1 MGSIRSRNGCRQC
14 KRWKIKCDENKPRC
28 NNCCRRDIKDCD
40 YSIILK
46 WGGRPYKNSHKMS
59 SQLTPQLKL
68 KNGVFILNKNN
79 SKVYKKF
86 SKDISNSIDDTKLLS
101 CIIKPLE
108 IFLVRSP
115 SLLPSLLTS
124 SHYNMNFFEFY
135 LQKTSHMLIPTSP
148 KTCLKNPFKLLLPQ
162 MAMQNETLLCLL
174 LAFGATHKGNF
185 LNEPSTLLLPPPSK
199 SHISVSSANLKT
211 INLIEMDD
219 QSLEKSCYYLDDI
232 WSSKKPPAI
241 ADDLLATTLKNLSIS
256 LDNIVQR
263 TRDETLAT
271 VLMLSMFDIFF
282 SDNRRVWRK
291 HLFGARTL
299 INEKIK
305 MLDVDSFRVELFY
318 NEMDPTFFLNR
329 WFTYV
334 AIISSLSSINQNSM
348 DFQFDTFRHLSY
360 EVQKYETDE
369 DFLYTKRYHL
379 DDIEYCTGLDP
390 KVLLY
395 LGKISTFINQ
405 NHIDQE
411 VKMKARILDQ
421 ELIQYLYISERVRD
435 KICRQHYQINNGAG
449 HNNHNNTIITEK
461 YQTYELLR
469 ATNVIYGLT
478 GSLQLKRRVF
488 GYPSSHY
495 EVKKLIEE
503 ITNLLIRYI
512 PPKSSTAA
520 CIIFCL
526 FCCGCDLFDNSCLY
540 LRSVYMERAMTLANS
555 GVKSA
560 YMAKSIM
567 QRCWKLHKNWW
578 EYLKEEQLD
587 VTFAI

>member
-14 KRWKIKCDENKPRC
+14 KKWKIKCDENKPRC
-28 NNCCRRDIKDCD
+28 KNCCKRNIKDCD

-46 WGGRPYKNSHKMS
+46 WGGRPYKNAHRTSV
-59 SQLTPQLKL
+59 QLIPQLKL

-79 SKVYKKF
+79 AKVCKK
-86 SKDISNSIDDTKLLS
+86 SSEDISVSIDDTKPLS
-101 CIIKPLE
+101 CVIEPLE
-108 IFLVRSP
+108 NFLVRSP
-115 SLLPSLLTS
+115 SLLPSILTS
-124 SHYNMNFFEFY
+124 SHYNMVFFEFY
-135 LQKTSHMLIPTSP
+135 LQETSHMLIPTSP
-148 KTCLKNPFKLLLPQ
+148 KTYLKNPFKLLLPQ
-162 MAMQNETLLCLL
+162 MAMQNETLLYLL

-185 LNEPSTLLLPPPSK
+185 LNEPSTLLLPSPSK
-199 SHISVSSANLKT
+199 NHISSANLKT
-211 INLIEMDD
+211 INLIEIDNEY
-219 QSLEKSCYYLDDI
+219 LEEPCYYLDDI

-241 ADDLLATTLKNLSIS
+241 ADDLLATTLKNLSMS

-271 VLMLSMFDIFF
+271 ILMLSMFDIFF

-305 MLDVDSFRVELFY
+305 MLDVTSFRVDLFY

-334 AIISSLSSINQNSM
+334 DIVSSLSSINQNSM
-348 DFQFDTFRHLSY
+348 DFHFDTFRHLSY

-369 DFLYTKRYHL
+369 DFLYNKRYHL

-390 KVLLY
+390 KILYY
-395 LGKISTFINQ
+395 LGKISTLVNQ
-405 NHIDQE
+405 SYIDQE
-411 VKMKARILDQ
+411 VEMKARKLDQ
-421 ELIQYLYISERVRD
+421 ELIQYLYVSECERD
-435 KICRQHYQINNGAG
+435 KIHRQYYQTNDNA
-449 HNNHNNTIITEK
+449 NYNNNTTIAEK

-488 GYPSSHY
+488 GYSSNHY
-495 EVKKLIEE
+495 EVEKLIQE

-512 PPKSSTAA
+512 PPKSSSAA

-526 FCCGCDLFDNSCLY
+526 FCCGCDLFDNTCLH
-540 LRSVYMERAMTLANS
+540 LRDVYMERVVTLANS

-560 YMAKSIM
+560 YMAKTIM
-567 QRCWKLHKNWW
+567 QQCWKLHKNWW
-578 EYLKEEQLD
+578 EYLEEEQLD